1 MRLWLTADMNIPAV
15 LDYNQDA
22 AWLDNEHEFS
32 KASRETRMSV
42 ARRIQL
48 SGRKTRHAT
57 ANLERCL
64 RAYEGTGLVLPP
76 QAAWGIVQLQSFAT
90 VEDQGRIPHL
100 VRGVRLGLRGSG
112 RRSARVTFF
121 TLWYPELPTPGN
133 RVIQLTQSRDKLFV
147 FDDLAIR
154 RHAHSLA
161 SSMGISGLDQDQ
173 PNVAH
178 SEIALELAGQR
189 LMGQLATLPEDQF
202 FRLSFEINSIGVSLA
217 ALGVADPVHVAESLV
232 PIDDRRIVELL
243 SSAR

>member
-1 MRLWLTADMNIPAV
+1 V

-32 KASRETRMSV
+32 KPSRETRMSV
-42 ARRIQL
+42 VRRIQL

-57 ANLERCL
+57 GSLERCL
-64 RAYEGTGLVLPP
+64 RAYEGAGLVLRP

-90 VEDQGRIPHL
+90 VQYQGRIPHSF
-100 VRGVRLGLRGSG
+100 RRVRLGLRGSG
-112 RRSARVTFF
+112 RRGARITFF
-121 TLWYPELPTPGN
+121 TLRYPELRTPGN
-133 RVIQLTQSRDKLFV
+133 RVIQLTQSRDNLFV

-173 PNVAH
+173 SNVAY

-189 LMGQLATLPEDQF
+189 LMGQLAALPAHQF
-202 FRLSFEINSIGVSLA
+202 FQLSFEINSIGVSLA
-217 ALGVADPVHVAESLV
+217 ALGVADPVRVAKSLV

>member
-1 MRLWLTADMNIPAV
+1 MDIPAV

-32 KASRETRMSV
+32 KPSRETRMSV
-42 ARRIQL
+42 VRRIQL

-57 ANLERCL
+57 GNLERCL

-90 VEDQGRIPHL
+90 VEYQGRIPHSF
-100 VRGVRLGLRGSG
+100 RGVRLGLRGSG
-112 RRSARVTFF
+112 RRKGRVTFF
-121 TLWYPELPTPGN
+121 TLWYPELRTPGN
-133 RVIQLTQSRDKLFV
+133 RAIQLTQSRDTPFV

-173 PNVAH
+173 PNVAY

-189 LMGQLATLPEDQF
+189 LMGQLAALPAHQF
-202 FRLSFEINSIGVSLA
+202 FQLSFEINSIGILLA
-217 ALGVADPVHVAESLV
+217 SLGVADPVHVAKSLV
-232 PIDDRRIVELL
+232 PIDDRRILELL